1 MQKLSSRI
9 VAGISDLDMHQK
21 IVEERNLGEFE
32 TGEVLDGFGN
42 RDIDVTLNALNNS
55 CYTAKMAKDQSVSV
69 YRLMSNKLAQVL
81 AFSAHI
87 FGVCCPQR
95 YLEFLEKKC
104 NPCAR
109 LKPIEHW
116 FGSLEFG
123 RQSDWYRST
132 RLLCCVGEKE
142 FVSNFLCPTFAF
154 SLRNP
159 EL

>member
-1 MQKLSSRI
+1 M
-9 VAGISDLDMHQK
+9 AGISDLDMHQK

-55 CYTAKMAKDQSVSV
+55 CYTAQDQSVSV

-95 YLEFLEKKC
+95 YLEFLENKG

-132 RLLCCVGEKE
+132 RLLCCGENE